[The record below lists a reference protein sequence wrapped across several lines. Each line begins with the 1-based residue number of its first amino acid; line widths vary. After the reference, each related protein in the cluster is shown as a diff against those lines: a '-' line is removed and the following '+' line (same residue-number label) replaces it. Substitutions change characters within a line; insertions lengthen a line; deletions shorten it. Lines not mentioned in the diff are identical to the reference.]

1 VGTIEV
7 ADLAV
12 EVEDLVR
19 EEEEEVS
26 VRIMHQQQVVTKNLL
41 TSRCLVANERFK
53 TVRLLHTVDDD

>member
-1 VGTIEV
+1 M
-7 ADLAV
+7 AV